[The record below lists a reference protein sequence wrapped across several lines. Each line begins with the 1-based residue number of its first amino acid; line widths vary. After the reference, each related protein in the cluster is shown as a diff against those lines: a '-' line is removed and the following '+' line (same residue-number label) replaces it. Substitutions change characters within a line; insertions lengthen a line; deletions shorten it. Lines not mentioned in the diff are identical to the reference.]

1 MTGSLE
7 IDLVIDS
14 TMNTRSSKV
23 HQMQQARSFMGSILD
38 LTLPL
43 RTQRSESFQNS
54 VIILSEGVG
63 EVM

>member
-14 TMNTRSSKV
+14 TMNTRISKV
-23 HQMQQARSFMGSILD
+23 HQMQQARSLMGWILD
-38 LTLPL
+38 LSLPL
-43 RTQRSESFQNS
+43 GTQRSGSFQNS
-54 VIILSEGVG
+54 VIILSEGVE